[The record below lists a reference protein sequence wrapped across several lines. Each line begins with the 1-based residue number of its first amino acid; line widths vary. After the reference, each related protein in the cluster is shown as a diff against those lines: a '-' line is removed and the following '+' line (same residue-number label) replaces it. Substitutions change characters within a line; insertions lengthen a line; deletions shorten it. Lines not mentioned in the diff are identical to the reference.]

1 MHKKAFSLLAAVFL
15 IILIAAIW
23 LNINKITEIVKEN
36 STKKVVIDTNLN
48 KSVKEFKDNKTEE
61 FKRVMKSKYKVI
73 NSINVSCTNVNLTI
87 NYTLNKDIS
96 ENERNKIFNET
107 KLFLIKEDFESS
119 IQKEA
124 NRKNFF
130 THITIILKNPESK
143 YNILYQ
149 TVNFQQTEVSNCNW
163 NIYDFGKVN
172 K

>member
-1 MHKKAFSLLAAVFL
+1 MHKRSLSLITAAFL
-15 IILIAAIW
+15 IILLAAIW
-23 LNINKITEIVKEN
+23 LNINKITEIIKGNFV
-36 STKKVVIDTNLN
+36 KKVVIDTNLN
-48 KSVKEFKDNKTEE
+48 KFVKEFKNNKTEE
-61 FKRVMKSKYKVI
+61 FKRIMKSKYKVI
-73 NSINVSCTNVNLTI
+73 NSINLSCPNVNLAI

-107 KLFLIKEDFESS
+107 KLFLIKEDLESS

-130 THITIILKNPESK
+130 THITIILINPESK

-149 TVNFQQTEVSNCNW
+149 TVNFQQSEVNTSNW
-163 NIYDFGKVN
+163 NIYDFGKVY